1 MKYLLG
7 ILFFMSSYVSFSQ
20 RAQIRGSIFDSTM
33 NKYIIDASVVLL
45 NKDSI
50 ILADMR
56 SSKTGSFGFSGLKED
71 QSYILVISYPEY
83 VSLSRPVYIQ
93 PTGNV
98 LLDLGRI
105 PLFSK
110 AVLLKEVVVT
120 SKLRD
125 IQLRGDTVQYST
137 SAIQLPPNSTVEDLL
152 KILSGIQVD
161 HNGRI
166 TAQGKRIKK
175 VLVDGEEFFSDDPA
189 FVTRNLRAEMI
200 SKVQIYDK
208 KTDAAL
214 FTGID
219 DGIKDKVINL
229 QLKQDKSNG
238 VFGKVEGSIGTGNQ
252 YTPNSVQAMLNIFK
266 GKKKMS
272 GYFSSNNIGQFGLG
286 SSERKSLG
294 VATDAERYDG
304 KGLPEF
310 SSAGI
315 HFDNKWNKDRS
326 SINSDYYYF
335 ISNISGYDSNF
346 SRVFL
351 PVGFITKTS
360 NTDFGRERIGH
371 KANLSYSQKVS
382 TNATLSVSA
391 LGYYSKGAASNS
403 LTASDVDSTGNF
415 LNKNA
420 NHTSSKDENRIFNV
434 SALFQRKFK
443 KPGRT
448 ISFSIDNKLNTLNE
462 QQTNLTNT
470 IFFNG
475 KPIIDSTVNLDLLKD
490 SKYRSQSTL
499 FGINLSESLSKSLAV
514 LFSAT
519 SLFDDINNDGR
530 SSHVSGTSVGFDPRF
545 STIRQDSRETYTGNL
560 SFDYSKNKFK
570 ISFGGAVGV
579 NHAHLKDEIKTTDTR
594 KNFNVWKPFGRL
606 QYSAAKNTNL
616 SFSYRG
622 NSINPNVQELA
633 PYSFDNTQL
642 LTYQDNYTLT
652 NAWSNNFSLSYESF
666 KSLTKTFTALVAKY
680 NRIDRPIKRLFN
692 INAGGAYF
700 IQYVNMNGLSDDEIE
715 VTGFYSRP
723 LKKLK
728 TQLTI
733 DVSGKAGTSFSY
745 INGSLN
751 KLNYNTTSVGLLLYK
766 NKVDKYEA
774 QVGATLLY
782 NANRLWENNQDTKN
796 NFFSLNL
803 RSSIDYFIK
812 KGIQLHSDAEFTRQ
826 GKNQIFPS
834 NFDRFLWNA
843 WVSKSLL
850 KNNQLTVKIAVND
863 LLNSNSGFTRSASFS
878 TFSENRYL
886 TIRRYFMLSAS
897 WNFTKYKQLT
907 K

>member
-1 MKYLLG
+1 MRYLLG

-20 RAQIRGSIFDSTM
+20 RTQLRGSIFDSTM
-33 NKYIIDASVVLL
+33 NKYIIDASVILL

-56 SSKTGSFGFSGLKED
+56 SSKTGSFVFSGLKED

-83 VSLSRPVYIQ
+83 VSLSRRVYISSG
-93 PTGNV
+93 GNEPIE
-98 LLDLGRI
+98 LGRI
-105 PLFSK
+105 SLFSK
-110 AVLLKEVVVT
+110 TVLLKEVVVT

-125 IQLRGDTVQYST
+125 IQLRGDTIQYLT

-152 KILSGIQVD
+152 KILPGLQVD
-161 HNGRI
+161 QNGRI
-166 TAQGKRIKK
+166 TAQGKKIKK

-189 FVTRNLRAEMI
+189 FVTRNLRSEMI

-238 VFGKVEGSIGTGNQ
+238 VFGKLEGGIGAGNQ
-252 YTPNSVQAMLNIFK
+252 YTPNSAQALLNIFR

-272 GYFSSNNIGQFGLG
+272 GYVSSNNIGQFGIG
-286 SSERKSLG
+286 SSERKTLG
-294 VATDAERYDG
+294 VATDGERYDG

-335 ISNISGYDSNF
+335 ISNISGYDTNF

-351 PVGFITKTS
+351 PAGLITKTS
-360 NTDFGRERIGH
+360 NTDFSRERIGH
-371 KANLSYSQKVS
+371 KANLSFSQKVGNNS
-382 TNATLSVSA
+382 TFSVSA
-391 LGYYSKGAASNS
+391 LGYYSKGAASHS
-403 LTASDVDSTGNF
+403 LKAFDVDRAGSF
-415 LNKNA
+415 LNQNA
-420 NHTSSKDENRIFNV
+420 NHTSSNDENNIFNV

-443 KPGRT
+443 KTGRT
-448 ISFSIDNKLNTLNE
+448 VSFSIDNKLNVLNE
-462 QQTNLTNT
+462 RQTNFTNT

-490 SKYRSQSTL
+490 SRYRSQSTL
-499 FGINLSESLSKSLAV
+499 FGINLSESFSKSLSV

-519 SLFDDINNDGR
+519 TVLDYINNDGLSTR
-530 SSHVSGTSVGFDPRF
+530 ISSIPANFDPRF
-545 STIRQDSRETYTGNL
+545 STIREDSRETYTANL
-560 SFDYSKNKFK
+560 SFDYTKNKFK
-570 ISFGGAVGV
+570 IAFGSAAGFNQV
-579 NHAHLKDEIKTTDTR
+579 NLKDRIKITDT
-594 KNFNVWKPFGRL
+594 KNNFSVWKPFGRI
-606 QYSAAKNTNL
+606 QYVTNKNTNL

-622 NSINPNVQELA
+622 NAINPNVQELS

-642 LTYQDNYTLT
+642 LTYQDNYALK
-652 NAWSNNFSLSYESF
+652 NAWSNNFSLTYESF
-666 KSLTKTFTALVAKY
+666 KSLTKTFTALVVKY
-680 NRIDRPIKRLFN
+680 TGIKSPIKRLFN
-692 INAGGAYF
+692 INTGGAYF
-700 IQYVNMNGLSDDEIE
+700 IQYINMNGFSDDEFE

-728 TQLTI
+728 TQLTV
-733 DVSGKAGTSFSY
+733 DVGGKAGTSFSY
-745 INGSLN
+745 INGGLN
-751 KLNYNTTSVGLLLYK
+751 KLNYNTASVGLLLYK
-766 NKVDKYEA
+766 NQVDTYEA
-774 QVGATLLY
+774 QAGATVLY
-782 NANRLWENNQDTKN
+782 NANTLWEDKQDTRN
-796 NFFSLNL
+796 NFLSLNL
-803 RSSIDYFIK
+803 RSSVDYFIK

-834 NFDRFLWNA
+834 NFDRFLWNI
-843 WVSKSLL
+843 WVSKKLL
-850 KNNQLTVKIAVND
+850 NANQLTIKIAVND
-863 LLNSNSGFTRSASFS
+863 LLNSNSGFTRAASFS

>member
-1 MKYLLG
+1 MKYLFS
-7 ILFFMSSYVSFSQ
+7 ILFLISSYASFSQ
-20 RAQIRGSIFDSTM
+20 RTQVRGVIFDSTL
-33 NKYIIDASVVLL
+33 NKYISDASVVLL

-50 ILADMR
+50 ILADVR
-56 SSKTGSFGFSGLKED
+56 SSQTGSFVFSELKND
-71 QSYILVISYPEY
+71 QPYILVISYPEY
-83 VSLSRPVYIQ
+83 VSLSRQVPV
-93 PTGNV
+93 PAPGSELV
-98 LLDLGRI
+98 DLGKI
-105 PLFSK
+105 QLFSK

-125 IQLRGDTVQYST
+125 IQLRGDTIQYST
-137 SAIQLPPNSTVEDLL
+137 AAIQLLPNSTVEDLL
-152 KILSGIQVD
+152 KILPGLQVD
-161 HNGRI
+161 QHGRI
-166 TAQGKRIKK
+166 TAQGRKIKK

-200 SKVQIYDK
+200 GKVQIYDK
-208 KTDAAL
+208 KTDAAV

-229 QLKQDKSNG
+229 QIKQDKSTG
-238 VFGKVEGSIGTGNQ
+238 VFGKLEGGIGTGNQ
-252 YTPNSVQAMLNIFK
+252 YTQNSVQAMLNVFK

-272 GYFSSNNIGQFGLG
+272 AYFSSNNIGQFGLG

-294 VATDAERYDG
+294 VGNEAERYDG

-335 ISNISGYDSNF
+335 ISNISGYDSSF

-351 PVGFITKTS
+351 PVGLITKTA
-360 NTDFGRERIGH
+360 NTDFSRERIGH
-371 KANLSYSQKVS
+371 KANLSFIQKVGA
-382 TNATLSVSA
+382 NATLSVSA
-391 LGYYSKGAASNS
+391 LGYYGKGAASHS
-403 LTASDVDSTGNF
+403 LKASDVDSTGNF

-420 NHTSSKDENRIFNV
+420 NQANSKDDNSIFNV
-434 SALFQRKFK
+434 SLLFQRKFK

-462 QQTNLTNT
+462 QQANFTNT

-475 KPIIDSTVNLDLLKD
+475 KPSIDSVVDLDLLKNN
-490 SKYRSQSTL
+490 KYRSQSTL
-499 FGINLSESLSKSLAV
+499 FGINLSESLSKSFSV

-519 SLFDDINNDGR
+519 SLLDYIKDDGLSSRVSSAPGSFDQ
-530 SSHVSGTSVGFDPRF
+530 RF
-545 STIRQDSRETYTGNL
+545 STIRDDSRETHTANV
-560 SFDYSKNKFK
+560 SFDYAKNKFRV
-570 ISFGGAVGV
+570 SFGGAAGV
-579 NHAHLKDEIKTTDTR
+579 NQAHLEDRIKITDTK
-594 KNFNVWKPFGRL
+594 KNFSVWKPFGRV
-606 QYSAAKNTNL
+606 QYVAGSNTNL
-616 SFSYRG
+616 AFSYRG
-622 NSINPNVQELA
+622 NTINPNLQELS

-642 LTYQDNYTLT
+642 LTYLDNYALA
-652 NAWSNNFSLSYESF
+652 NAWSNNFSLTYDSF
-666 KSLTKTFTALVAKY
+666 KNLTKTFTALVAKY
-680 NRIDRPIKRLFN
+680 GRIDRPIKRQFN
-692 INAGGAYF
+692 IDAGGAYF
-700 IQYVNMNGLSDDEIE
+700 VQYINMTGLSDDEFE

-723 LKKLK
+723 LKKLQS
-728 TQLTI
+728 QLTV

-751 KLNYNTTSVGLLLYK
+751 KLNYNTASVGLLLYK
-766 NKVDKYEA
+766 NRADKYEA
-774 QVGATLLY
+774 DAGATVTY
-782 NANRLWENNQDTKN
+782 NANTLRENNQDTRN

-812 KGIQLHSDAEFTRQ
+812 KVIQLHSDAEFTRQ

-834 NFDRFLWNA
+834 NFDRFLWNV
-843 WVSKSLL
+843 WISKKLL
-850 KNNQLTVKIAVND
+850 KSNQLTIKIAVND
-863 LLNSNSGFTRSASFS
+863 LLNSNSGFSRSASFS

-886 TIRRYFMLSAS
+886 TLRRYVMLSAS